1 MIDKNTLE
9 QARSTDLIT
18 FLERYAGLT
27 FTQKG
32 GAYRCSQHPSLAV
45 KNDRLSF
52 YWHSKGV
59 GGHGVLDYLT
69 KAENMTF
76 REAVETVTGTATI
89 AAPPQERPTTPPQ
102 KKLIL
107 PDKKGI
113 PLRLYEDICCKG
125 RMSNSS
131 NTVKAAGSSVAV

>member
-1 MIDKNTLE
+1 VYLFVTSAQQKKGCIIMIDKNTLE

-59 GGHGVLDYLT
+59 GGHGALDYLT

-76 REAVETVTGTATI
+76 REAVETVTGAATWSLSDL
-89 AAPPQERPTTPPQ
+89 TT
-102 KKLIL
+102 
-107 PDKKGI
+107 
-113 PLRLYEDICCKG
+113 
-125 RMSNSS
+125 
-131 NTVKAAGSSVAV
+131 T